1 MSTASTAAPTY
12 GLWQGIGR
20 LYRTLWQHAA
30 GVRPWVVGF
39 FVLLLAAQLI
49 RLSVPYFFGEAVNEL
64 QNAKDQDLRGAALD
78 LLLMFGACVLAW
90 GLHGPGR
97 VIERFTA
104 VYIRGRFSDALYA
117 KAVGLPLQW
126 HEQHHSGETIQRM
139 GQATGALWGF
149 SQDQFIYLQS
159 FVSLAGPIVALF
171 FISTEAGAA
180 ALVGYGIIALLL
192 TLFDGAMLRLI
203 RQENHAERRYFAEL
217 VDCLGN
223 IATVLTLRLQAA
235 TRRALGDR
243 LAAVFLPLRRGIV
256 VTEAKWCVIDLLNTA
271 LRCGLVALYAWLAW
285 RESGVV
291 LVGTVVMVSQYA
303 EQIGGVVGAMALHW
317 QDLVRRQAD
326 IAVAD
331 DILLA
336 ADGTKP
342 DSIDVPGDW
351 REIDVH
357 ALSFDHARRQ
367 GDAPTLEGIS
377 LALRRGG
384 RIALVGESGS
394 GKSTVLRVLAGL
406 YQADRAGFVI
416 DGVLRADLN
425 DLGGIAT
432 LIPQD
437 PEVFES
443 TIERNITMGIEYA
456 PSDLRRACELAC
468 LAPVLER
475 LPSGLATEISERGLN
490 LSGGQKQR
498 LALARGILASVNSS
512 LIMLDEP
519 TSSMDPVT
527 EARIYDNI
535 LTEFPEAC
543 IISSVHRLHLLSRF
557 DTVVLLADGR
567 VVDAGSMTELL
578 ARQPRF
584 QAMWQGYAG
593 SSAERLAPVL
603 ASAALVAA

>member
-1 MSTASTAAPTY
+1 MSTLISAAPDH
-12 GLWQGIGR
+12 GLWRGIAR

-30 GVRPWVVGF
+30 GIRCWVVGF
-39 FVLLLAAQLI
+39 FFLLLTAQLI
-49 RLSVPYFFGEAVNEL
+49 RLSVPYFFGGAVNEL
-64 QNAKDQDLRGAALD
+64 QDADDQDLRGAAMN

-90 GLHGPGR
+90 SLHGPGR
-97 VIERFTA
+97 VMERFAA

-117 KAVGLPLQW
+117 KVMALPLQW
-126 HEQHHSGETIQRM
+126 HEQHHSGETIGRM

-159 FVSLAGPIVALF
+159 FVSLAGPIVAMFL
-171 FISTEAGAA
+171 ISGTTGAA
-180 ALVGYGIIALLL
+180 ALVGYALVALLL
-192 TLFDGAMLRLI
+192 TRFDGAMLRLI
-203 RQENHAERRYFAEL
+203 HQENRAERRYFAEL
-217 VDCLGN
+217 VDSLGN
-223 IATVLTLRLQAA
+223 IGTVLTLRLQAA

-243 LAAVFLPLRRGIV
+243 LAEVFVPLRRGVV
-256 VTEAKWCVIDLLNTA
+256 VTEAKWCAIDLLNNA
-271 LRCGLVALYAWLAW
+271 LRCGLVALYCWLAW

-291 LVGTVVMVSQYA
+291 LVGTAIMVSQYA
-303 EQIGGVVGAMALHW
+303 EQIGGVVGAMASHW

-326 IAVAD
+326 IAAAD

-336 ADGTKP
+336 PGRAGVEEPGIPAD
-342 DSIDVPGDW
+342 W
-351 REIDVH
+351 CAIDVH
-357 ALSFDHARRQ
+357 GLSFDHARRR
-367 GDAPTLEGIS
+367 GDAPTLDGVALS
-377 LALRRGG
+377 LRRGG
-384 RIALVGESGS
+384 RIALIGESGS

-406 YQADRAGFVI
+406 YQADRAGLVI
-416 DGVLRADLN
+416 DGVLRADLK

-443 TIERNITMGIEYA
+443 TVERNITLGIDHA
-456 PSDLRRACELAC
+456 PDALRRACELAC
-468 LAPVLER
+468 LTPVLER
-475 LPSGLATEISERGLN
+475 LPSGFATDISERGLN

-498 LALARGILASVNSS
+498 LALARGILASRDSS

-535 LTEFPEAC
+535 LAEFPDAC
-543 IISSVHRLHLLSRF
+543 IVSSVHRLHLLTRF

-584 QAMWQGYAG
+584 QAMWQGYVGGGADW
-593 SSAERLAPVL
+593 PVP
-603 ASAALVAA
+603 AVRTAALAA